1 MRDMTLSV
9 ILVSVILSLGVLP
22 EVQAQESVTIPIEAE
37 ADELEY
43 DRAGGWVHAR
53 GNVTIKKG
61 GQILKADTVRVNTTT
76 EDAYAEGNVW
86 FQPAEGAKPWT
97 GESAEYNF
105 KTREGIVTELSG
117 MSGPFTID
125 SDENAKQS
133 DGSYVA
139 REVSLTT
146 CTNSA
151 AHRHYGVRASK
162 LTLIPDEYLK
172 CRHARFYAGRIPIF
186 YLPYFK
192 TDFDSGT
199 GWHFEPGY
207 SSDMGAFLLSSYRQK
222 FNSTLKGDTHLDYRA
237 ERGVAFGQDVL
248 WSDPGNTYEG
258 MLSGYYID
266 DDKPFDEAD
275 DETKD
280 IKNERYRFHVDHSH
294 AFGDRSYLL
303 VNADYVSDEDLL
315 EDFFEDDF
323 RSIRQPDNYLVY
335 TYRGDDYTAS
345 LQARKRLNDFYSDL
359 DRMPEG
365 SIDFQRRRLGHTA
378 FYYEGRTSV
387 GYLEKLFTDDSNDED
402 YSSFRFDTANQI
414 YMPQKYFG
422 FLNVIPRAGYRG
434 TYYSDTVRTES
445 ETVIEDV
452 TTETFVINANG
463 TTSTVTSVETQTNIV
478 TQSFNNGA
486 EMRSLFE
493 LGFDVSFKAFKLWEG
508 GVVTPLRHVVEPY
521 AKYTF
526 VPEPSVGQEDLYQF
540 DRVDT
545 LGEQHNVR
553 LGVQNR
559 WQTKRGGSAWQLAD
573 VDVWTWYRFSDEY
586 DEDGDGLDDIFLDA
600 DVMPNRSLRLDFD
613 GRYDTEE
620 SELVVVNSRLRFL
633 RQGLWRG
640 SLEHRFRKDDSNLIA
655 SDVTL
660 FPHRN
665 WDVNVFGRYEF
676 EESRME
682 EVGGY
687 LQRNLDCMKLR
698 LGVMHR
704 PGYTTESGSDRD
716 DEWRARIEFW
726 LTAFPEVGLSARYKQ

>member
-1 MRDMTLSV
+1 MRYMTLAVVLAGV
-9 ILVSVILSLGVLP
+9 IWSWGTLP
-22 EVQAQESVTIPIEAE
+22 DSQAQEAAKIPIEAE

-43 DRAGGWVHAR
+43 DRAGGWIHAR

-61 GQILKADTVRVNTTT
+61 GQILKADQVRVNTTT

-86 FQPAEGAKPWT
+86 FQPAVGAKPWT

-125 SDENAKQS
+125 SDENSKQS
-133 DGSYVA
+133 DGSYLA
-139 REVSLTT
+139 QGVSLTT
-146 CTNSA
+146 CTNDA
-151 AHRHYGVRASK
+151 AFKHYCVHASQ
-162 LTLIPDEYLK
+162 LTLVPDEYLK

-199 GWHFEPGY
+199 GWHLGPGY

-222 FNSTLKGDTHLDYRA
+222 LNPTLKSNTHLDYRSK
-237 ERGVAFGQDVL
+237 RGGAVGQDFL
-248 WSDPGNTYEG
+248 WSDQEQRYEG
-258 MLSGYYID
+258 MVSGYYLD
-266 DDKPFDEAD
+266 DDKPIEEGEDEG
-275 DETKD
+275 KD
-280 IKNERYRFHVDHSH
+280 IDNERYRFHLDHSH
-294 AFGDRSYLL
+294 SFGDRSYLL

-335 TYRGDDYTAS
+335 TYRGDDYTAN

-365 SIDFQRRRLGHTA
+365 SIDFQRRRLGDTA
-378 FYYEGRTSV
+378 FYYEGLTSV
-387 GYLEKLFTDDSNDED
+387 GYLEQLYADGSSDED
-402 YSSFRFDTANQI
+402 YSSFRFDTENQI
-414 YMPQKYFG
+414 YMPQKYYG
-422 FLNVIPRAGYRG
+422 FLNLTPRVGYRA

-445 ETVIEDV
+445 ETLVEDV
-452 TTETFVINANG
+452 ATETFVVNANG
-463 TTSTVTSVETQTNIV
+463 TTTTVTSVETQTNTVIH
-478 TQSFNNGA
+478 SINNGA

-526 VPEPSVGQEDLYQF
+526 VPEPSVGPEDLYQF
-540 DRVDT
+540 DSVDS

-553 LGVQNR
+553 VGVQNR
-559 WQTKRGGSAWQLAD
+559 WQTKRGGSAWQLAE
-573 VDVWTWYRFSDEY
+573 VDVWTWYRFADEY
-586 DEDGDGLDDIFLDA
+586 DEDSDGLDDLFFDA
-600 DVMPNRSLRLDFD
+600 DLLPNRSLRLDVD
-613 GRYDTEE
+613 GQYDTDE
-620 SELVVVNSRLRFL
+620 SELAVLNTRLRFL
-633 RQGLWRG
+633 RSGKWRG
-640 SLEHRFRKDDSNLIA
+640 NIEHRFRKDDSNLFA
-655 SDVTL
+655 SDLTL
-660 FPHRN
+660 FPHRK
-665 WDVNVFGRYEF
+665 WDVNIFGRYEF
-676 EESRME
+676 DESRME

-698 LGVMHR
+698 LGMMHR
-704 PGYTTESGSDRD
+704 PGYTTESGTDRD
-716 DEWRARIEFW
+716 DEWRARVEFW
-726 LTAFPEVGLSARYKQ
+726 LTAFPDVGLSTRFRQ